1 MPCIKQFF
9 RKRVKKSAW
18 SMRPVPCWEPAKPVK
33 VDDDDEGDNDDI
45 VIIMIILIIYSLAY
59 FKLSSRL

>member
-18 SMRPVPCWEPAKPVK
+18 SMRPVPCWEPAKPAK
-33 VDDDDEGDNDDI
+33 VDDDEGDNDDI